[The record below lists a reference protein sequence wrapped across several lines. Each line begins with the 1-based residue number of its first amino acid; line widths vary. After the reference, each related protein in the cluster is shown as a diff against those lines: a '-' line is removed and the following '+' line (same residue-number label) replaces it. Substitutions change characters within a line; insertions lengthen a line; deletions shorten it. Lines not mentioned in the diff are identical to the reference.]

1 MDAAKYAS
9 IWTKKGFRDGLKAPE
24 VKGGDSEVIATVKNT
39 PGAVGYVTKAPA
51 DVKVIQK
58 Y

>member
-1 MDAAKYAS
+1 V
-9 IWTKKGFRDGLKAPE
+9 R
-24 VKGGDSEVIATVKNT
+24 GGDSEVISAVKNT
-39 PGAVGYVTKAPA
+39 PGAIGYVTKAPA